1 MDYLIEFLI
10 DSYSLMTCTA
20 VCMDA
25 CTSMGLR
32 VLPWPRYHATH
43 PPWTLLNRV
52 LGFFPPP
59 ISLSFSSS
67 SHHFLRSARRHEG
80 CSSTEAEGR
89 LFTGDAPPSC
99 AADAARSSSAVISAR
114 SGDERGHLALTFG
127 RPSSHFVACTK
138 LTSFYRSSSGESGA

>member
-1 MDYLIEFLI
+1 
-10 DSYSLMTCTA
+10 MTCTA

-80 CSSTEAEGR
+80 CSSTRRRDVSSRETHHRHAQLTPLARLQRFPGALRRRER
-89 LFTGDAPPSC
+89 PPCINRWKALVAFRCVHQNSHLFTAV
-99 AADAARSSSAVISAR
+99 AAGKAA
-114 SGDERGHLALTFG
+114 H
-127 RPSSHFVACTK
+127 K
-138 LTSFYRSSSGESGA
+138 LSKKQTRKEQ

>member
-1 MDYLIEFLI
+1 MSFWLIFFFFPFIPFRHVPFFGNYCVLCILIEFLI
-10 DSYSLMTCTA
+10 DSCSLMTCTA

-99 AADAARSSSAVISAR
+99 AADAARSPSAVPRRAPATREASL
-114 SGDERGHLALTFG
+114 H
-127 RPSSHFVACTK
+127 
-138 LTSFYRSSSGESGA
+138 